1 MSFRAS
7 SVLIVLFVLS
17 ALFMVWPSEWLSS
30 VNAAPLAPHV
40 LFGQARTSDGTILD
54 SSLAIQARINNIHY
68 GQTVSASTGT
78 GTQTTLT
85 HSQDGSQLNY
95 GTGANFQICADD
107 PATSAVEGGQA
118 DERVFFYINGI
129 QAQVQRV
136 GLDSSPVASLA
147 FEVGSAD
154 QRVDLIIPSMST
166 SKAASATASDDAC
179 TTAKAATAPTATP
192 VVFFFIP
199 QPTATPETVVV
210 VGGFIPDPTPIA
222 ASDVEEATLEA
233 AVEILDN
240 ATTEEA
246 ATVVEELTAEKA
258 AAILVELDVEKVA
271 EILTQVDS
279 VKAAAIV
286 DQIEGVKAAEILQGI
301 EDTKAA
307 EILQAVQISKAAEV
321 IEYLEVSK
329 AASVLELF
337 ETEAASNV
345 IEEVETGKAADAL
358 SVMTPKKAAAVIELV
373 TITKVI
379 AIVQEMTEVK
389 LLERL
394 PEISTNKLAQIP
406 IDVLFSKMPTVNA
419 DQLAVEV
426 LPTVEPGLAAPT
438 GTRVSPTLV
447 TYAIP
452 RTVKSVWTG
461 LVGSPAPLVSIL
473 GKFTAEL
480 TGVEVDVQDLEEKP
494 ANAPDLSSGQV
505 ENSFFQV
512 SLKGVDSEDVSVAH
526 VTFFVEPSWVE
537 ANGIHK
543 WSIEFNRLDEELN
556 MWVPFPAKRI
566 DETADRILYTASIPG
581 FSQIAVTGRTEL
593 PSQNFHVGALK
604 IEPASANAGDD
615 VTITVSVTNLGIS
628 QAVYPA
634 RLWLDGT
641 IETTEN
647 VLVPAGYTV
656 PMAFTIN
663 KPEGFYSVRVE
674 RLMADIVVGTPPTPT
689 ATPRPAPTA
698 TATPRPTATATAM
711 PTSTPK
717 PVPTATATSRPPV
730 VAPVTPPTPRPKPS
744 ATPIPPPPTA
754 TSAPT
759 RTPVP
764 VIQPEPTATPRVVET
779 PTPLP
784 TEVADTPTP
793 VTEPPV
799 EETPVVEAEG
809 GSGVL
814 ILGGLAAL
822 LVIALA
828 VGVLY
833 LRRRGSLG

>member
-1 MSFRAS
+1 MSFRTS
-7 SVLIVLFVLS
+7 SGLIVLFVLS
-17 ALFMVWPSEWLSS
+17 ALLMVWPSDWLSS

-40 LFGQARTSDGTILD
+40 VFGQAKTSDGTILQ
-54 SSLAIQARINNIHY
+54 SSLSIQARINNIHY

-78 GTQTTLT
+78 GSQTTVT
-85 HSQDGSQLNY
+85 HSQDSSELNY
-95 GTGANFQICADD
+95 GTNANFQVCADD

-118 DERVFFYINGI
+118 DERIFFYINGI
-129 QAQVQRV
+129 LAQVQRI
-136 GLDSSPVASLA
+136 GLDNSPVASLA

-154 QRVDLIIPSMST
+154 QRVDLIIPSLSA

-179 TTAKAATAPTATP
+179 TTAKAATAPTATSVP
-192 VVFFFIP
+192 FFFIPP

-210 VGGFIPDPTPIA
+210 VGGFIADPTPIA

-246 ATVVEELTAEKA
+246 ATVLEELTAEKA
-258 AAILVELDVEKVA
+258 AAIVAELDVEKVA

-286 DQIEGVKAAEILQGI
+286 DQLEGIKAAEILGNV
-301 EDTKAA
+301 EDSKAA
-307 EILQAVQISKAAEV
+307 EILQAVQVTKAAEIV
-321 IEYLEVSK
+321 ENLEVSK

-345 IEEVETGKAADAL
+345 IEEVETGKAAEVL
-358 SVMTPKKAAAVIELV
+358 SVMSAKKAAAIIELV

-389 LLERL
+389 LVERL
-394 PEISTNKLAQIP
+394 PEISTDKLAQIP
-406 IDVLFSKMPTVNA
+406 VDILFSKMPTVNA

-426 LPTVEPGLAAPT
+426 VPTVDPGFPAPT
-438 GTRVSPTLV
+438 GTRVNSTLV

-452 RTVKSVWTG
+452 STAKLLWTG

-473 GKFTAEL
+473 GKFNSEL
-480 TGVEVDVQDLEEKP
+480 TGVEVDVQDLSEKP
-494 ANAPDLSSGQV
+494 SDAPDLSSGQV

-512 SLKGVDSEDVSVAH
+512 SLKGVGSEDVSVAH
-526 VTFFVEPSWVE
+526 VTFFIEPSWVE

-566 DETADRILYTASIPG
+566 DETSDRILYTASIPG
-581 FSQIAVTGRTEL
+581 FSDIAVTGRTEL

-604 IEPASANAGDD
+604 IEPAAPNAGDD
-615 VTITVSVTNLGIS
+615 VTISVNVTNLGTS

-717 PVPTATATSRPPV
+717 PAPTATATPRPPV

-754 TSAPT
+754 TSAPI

-799 EETPVVEAEG
+799 EETPVVETDG
-809 GSGVL
+809 GPGGMILGVL
-814 ILGGLAAL
+814 VALLLVMGLAG
-822 LVIALA
+822 
-828 VGVLY
+828 GVLY
-833 LRRRGSLG
+833 LRRRG